1 MHKNKYS
8 IFYFIDKFDKI
19 KLNKLDKNIHLIYRN
34 YHKKIDYNLI
44 KKIKLFC
51 KIKQIKFYISNN
63 IKLAIKLGLDG
74 AYIPSFNKKI
84 IQNIYLKRKD
94 FSILGSAHNL
104 VEIRIKEK
112 QGVDKIF
119 LSPIFDTKEK
129 KGLGIIKFNNLSR
142 CSRTNIIALGGIN
155 ESNIN
160 KLKLTK
166 VDGFA
171 SISYIDNLYK

>member
-19 KLNKLDKNIHLIYRN
+19 KLNKLDNNIHLIYRN
-34 YHKKIDYNLI
+34 YHQKIDYNLI

-74 AYIPSFNKKI
+74 AYIPSFNKKL
-84 IQNIYLKRKD
+84 IQNIYLKKKD
-94 FSILGSAHNL
+94 FSIIGSAHNL
-104 VEIRIKEK
+104 GEIRIKEK

-119 LSPIFDTKEK
+119 LSPIFDTKNK
-129 KGLGIIKFNNLSR
+129 IGLGIIKFNNLSNY
-142 CSRTNIIALGGIN
+142 SKTNIIALGGIN
-155 ESNIN
+155 KSNIN

-166 VDGFA
+166 IDGFA

>member
-1 MHKNKYS
+1 M
-8 IFYFIDKFDKI
+8 
-19 KLNKLDKNIHLIYRN
+19 
-34 YHKKIDYNLI
+34 
-44 KKIKLFC
+44 FC
-51 KIKQIKFYISNN
+51 KVKRIKFYISNN

-94 FSILGSAHNL
+94 FSIIGSAHNL
-104 VEIRIKEK
+104 VEIRIKEI

-119 LSPIFDTKEK
+119 LSPIFNTKEK
-129 KGLGIIKFNNLSR
+129 TGLGIIKFNNLS
-142 CSRTNIIALGGIN
+142 SYSKTNIIALGGIN
-155 ESNIN
+155 KSNIN

>member
-19 KLNKLDKNIHLIYRN
+19 KLNKLDNNIHLIYRN
-34 YHKKIDYNLI
+34 YHQKIDYNLI

-51 KIKQIKFYISNN
+51 KIKRIKFYISNN

-94 FSILGSAHNL
+94 FSIIGSAHNL
-104 VEIRIKEK
+104 VEIRIKEI

-119 LSPIFDTKEK
+119 LSPIFNTKEK
-129 KGLGIIKFNNLSR
+129 TGLGIIKFNNLS
-142 CSRTNIIALGGIN
+142 SYSKTNIIALGGIN
-155 ESNIN
+155 KSNIN

>member
-19 KLNKLDKNIHLIYRN
+19 KLNKLDNNIHLIYRN
-34 YHKKIDYNLI
+34 YHQKIDYNLI

-94 FSILGSAHNL
+94 FSIIGSAHNL
-104 VEIRIKEK
+104 VEIRIKEI

-129 KGLGIIKFNNLSR
+129 TGLGIIKFNNLS
-142 CSRTNIIALGGIN
+142 SYSKTNIIALGGIN
-155 ESNIN
+155 KSNIN

>member
-1 MHKNKYS
+1 M
-8 IFYFIDKFDKI
+8 
-19 KLNKLDKNIHLIYRN
+19 
-34 YHKKIDYNLI
+34 I

-74 AYIPSFNKKI
+74 AYIPSFNKKL
-84 IQNIYLKRKD
+84 IQNIYLKKKD
-94 FSILGSAHNL
+94 FSIIGSAHNL
-104 VEIRIKEK
+104 GEIRIKEK

-119 LSPIFDTKEK
+119 LSPIFDTKNK
-129 KGLGIIKFNNLSR
+129 IGLGIIKFNNLSNY
-142 CSRTNIIALGGIN
+142 SKTNIIALGGIN
-155 ESNIN
+155 KSNIN